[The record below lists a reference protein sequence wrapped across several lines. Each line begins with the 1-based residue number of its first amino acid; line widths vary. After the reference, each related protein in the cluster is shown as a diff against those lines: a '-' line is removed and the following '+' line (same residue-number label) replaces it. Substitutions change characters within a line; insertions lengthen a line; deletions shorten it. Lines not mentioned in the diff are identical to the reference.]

1 MDPAATRS
9 TVVGVIHRLDS
20 PWAKFSKLIARDK
33 VPEGS
38 ACPYFRRFQNVLTA
52 EFKTGERKLR
62 AKTSSIR
69 SAVFI
74 ELGLVSD
81 RPTDRQTDGHTET
94 APRHIGGSHSVA
106 SRDKNSDRAAE
117 RA

>member
-1 MDPAATRS
+1 MDPATTRS

-74 ELGLVSD
+74 ELGLV
-81 RPTDRQTDGHTET
+81 TDRQTDGHTET
-94 APRHIGGSHSVA
+94 TPRHIGGSHSVA

-117 RA
+117 HA